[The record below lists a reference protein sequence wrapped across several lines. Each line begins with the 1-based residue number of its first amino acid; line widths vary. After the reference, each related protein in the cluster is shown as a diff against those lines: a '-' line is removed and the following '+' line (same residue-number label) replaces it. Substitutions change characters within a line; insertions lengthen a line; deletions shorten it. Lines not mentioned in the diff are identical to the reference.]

1 MTRTRNVLLL
11 GIIALCCSCEADVRS
26 EPPHGQ
32 EPGDPLWVYIGTYTQ
47 GASEGIYRLTMDA
60 ETGALSEPVLVAKA
74 DNPSYLAI
82 HPTGRFLYA
91 VAEIS
96 EHEGRATGLLSAYT
110 LETDGTLTLLN
121 EVETRGAHPCHVS
134 LDSRGRYALV
144 ANYSGG
150 SVAVFSITDDGRL
163 HPASGFAQHE
173 GTSVHPE
180 RQQAPHAHS
189 IFLDAAEQHAYV
201 ADLGLDK
208 ILIYAFDETTGAIQE
223 QAQASVVPG
232 GGARHF
238 TFHPKKPFAYTNHEI
253 TSSVTGFDVETTTG
267 ALHPIQTI
275 STLPSDFDGSNSTA
289 QILTSRDGRFLYVS
303 NRGHDSIALFAI
315 NQEEGAL
322 TAMGHQSTMGKTP
335 RNFNIDPSG
344 RFLVAANQ
352 RSDTLVVFRI
362 HPETGR
368 LEDTGHRATVPAPV
382 CVQFL
387 QPLDALP

>member
-1 MTRTRNVLLL
+1 M
-11 GIIALCCSCEADVRS
+11 
-26 EPPHGQ
+26 
-32 EPGDPLWVYIGTYTQ
+32 
-47 GASEGIYRLTMDA
+47 
-60 ETGALSEPVLVAKA
+60 
-74 DNPSYLAI
+74 
-82 HPTGRFLYA
+82 
-91 VAEIS
+91 
-96 EHEGRATGLLSAYT
+96 
-110 LETDGTLTLLN
+110 
-121 EVETRGAHPCHVS
+121 
-134 LDSRGRYALV
+134 
-144 ANYSGG
+144 
-150 SVAVFSITDDGRL
+150 
-163 HPASGFAQHE
+163 
-173 GTSVHPE
+173 
-180 RQQAPHAHS
+180 
-189 IFLDAAEQHAYV
+189 
-201 ADLGLDK
+201 ADLGLVK
-208 ILIYAFDETTGAIQE
+208 ILIDAFDETTGAIQE

-232 GGARHF
+232 GGPRHF
-238 TFHPKKPFAYTNHEI
+238 TFHPKKPFAYTNNEI

-275 STLPSDFDGSNSTA
+275 STLPSDFDGSHSTA